1 MKTLTIHTLTSE
13 YRVVEFSGILQFLK
27 DVGDYSNLFRD
38 LLVDAMED
46 EYGVLTHI
54 KVPLCL
60 VEGDSFT
67 SLVCQIVENT
77 NDTNPDSPLN
87 LLVDALEEVGGWGDF
102 FINLSNN
109 T

>member
-1 MKTLTIHTLTSE
+1 MNDPTIRAFTFEHRIVKIS
-13 YRVVEFSGILQFLK
+13 SILQFLK

-46 EYGVLTHI
+46 EYGVLTPI

-67 SLVCQIVENT
+67 SLVC
-77 NDTNPDSPLN
+77 
-87 LLVDALEEVGGWGDF
+87 
-102 FINLSNN
+102 
-109 T
+109 

>member
-1 MKTLTIHTLTSE
+1 MNIPTIRAFTFKHRIMEIS
-13 YRVVEFSGILQFLK
+13 SILQFLK

-38 LLVDAMED
+38 LLVDALED
-46 EYGVLTHI
+46 KYGVLTSL

-60 VEGDSFT
+60 VEGDSFI

-87 LLVDALEEVGGWGDF
+87 LLVDALEEVKEWGDF

>member
-1 MKTLTIHTLTSE
+1 MNDPTIRAFTFEHRIVKISS
-13 YRVVEFSGILQFLK
+13 VLQFLK

-46 EYGVLTHI
+46 EYGVLTPI

-67 SLVCQIVENT
+67 SLVSQIAKNT
-77 NDTNPDSPLN
+77 NDTNSDSPLN
-87 LLVDALEEVGGWGDF
+87 LLIDALEQVGIWGSF
-102 FINLSNN
+102 HVNIANAN
-109 T
+109 

>member
-1 MKTLTIHTLTSE
+1 MNTLIIHTLTSE
-13 YRVVEFSGILQFLK
+13 YRVVEFSSILQFLK

-67 SLVCQIVENT
+67 SLVSQIVENT

-87 LLVDALEEVGGWGDF
+87 LLVDALEEAGEWGDF